1 MINLVENNSGVDG
14 NSAQKSSAS
23 PIVFVCSVFI
33 LLIAP
38 PVWFFSQSMFGAKR
52 KTENE
57 MLSSFGATNE
67 DLSKLYI
74 FSGVALAVPA
84 TIATVLLGWG
94 VTEFIYWLINEFL
107 TSLGMGADFRYQYEF
122 SLVGLVVCIVVS
134 WR

>member
-1 MINLVENNSGVDG
+1 
-14 NSAQKSSAS
+14 
-23 PIVFVCSVFI
+23 
-33 LLIAP
+33 
-38 PVWFFSQSMFGAKR
+38 
-52 KTENE
+52 

-134 WR
+134 AISAIISTYMPYFKWKKECELIAKKHLGE